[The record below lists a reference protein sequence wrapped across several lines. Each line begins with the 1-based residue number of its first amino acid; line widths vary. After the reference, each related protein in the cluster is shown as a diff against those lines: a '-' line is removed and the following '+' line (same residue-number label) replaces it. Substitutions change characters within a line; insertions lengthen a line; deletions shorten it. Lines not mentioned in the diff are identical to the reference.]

1 MRILILEIQKVATV
15 TQDNKDKIIKIVRE
29 HLEPIDILRVV
40 EIPIQTKA
48 NRIYQE
54 LEPIF
59 KKLDAEKLLPEGCT
73 WDVFHKFITS
83 VLEYVANA
91 LLQRQA
97 FYI

>member
-1 MRILILEIQKVATV
+1 MIV
-15 TQDNKDKIIKIVRE
+15 TQDNKDKIYKIVRE

-59 KKLDAEKLLPEGCT
+59 NKLDAEKLLPEDCNKE
-73 WDVFHKFITS
+73 VFHKFVTHI
-83 VLEYVANA
+83 LEYVANS

-97 FYI
+97 FFI